1 MKTISLYKIIPYSIL
16 MMFFMASC
24 IVEDISYNRYEGYN
38 TANGDMVY
46 FNLQPTDVDEITV
59 TRATATDIEK
69 VIYSVYALAF
79 DNYGNCFFKK
89 NIYDGFETSTPYNTS
104 QALGIPKQT
113 GEGYDKCTIWVIA
126 NVHNWTG
133 AEVSYNFDN
142 VKTLNDL
149 MNTYGMR
156 LLQQG
161 SVESRSC
168 LPMTGYAN
176 DVNMTEA
183 TSIGSPI
190 ELNMERILARISFK
204 VNVVNS
210 NLEFY
215 FNNWTVENMP
225 RYTNVIPQENDIT
238 KPSGGQFNQYY
249 PSNDTEKNLVTVNV
263 NKLYDGA
270 TTNNTSET
278 FGYYMYENRK
288 GNRGSANW
296 NNLTGD
302 AGDYSGLEGKTD
314 ETGKNPK
321 YKTLYAPENAS
332 FIILTGLIRDK
343 QTLNVSSFTYKIAL
357 GANNYND
364 YNIRRNHDYV
374 YNINI
379 NGITY
384 DDITVD
390 AFDSRVHKA
399 YALNIN
405 TPYCDKIDAHFD
417 KRYIDITASK
427 GTLDLQFYDETGTT
441 PIEANGWIVMSD
453 ENTYNIGIDKSSES
467 TSKTYQLNEDI
478 NSKRIY
484 VYTDEN
490 LNSTSRSVVLKV
502 THTPDPGS
510 STIVKDPVSRTY
522 TFTQAGIID
531 IGGMYVESYEEYAMD
546 IDPQDGIDPILGLQ
560 WGWHGTEINV
570 YGTDNGYDNT
580 LTIINTSGN
589 PGDFENGSLYKDY
602 AARYCYNKNKRNADG
617 TVSLENYKWYLP
629 SVNELIILT
638 GERGVT
644 TNSGNW
650 EPTTM
655 SGKGYWSSN
664 TPTSNET
671 TGKPDNWIWGQLIWD
686 IFVGDYTDEES
697 TYEYRNTAKSISN
710 AQNDMKIIE
719 FKDKLGWQTYTAK
732 VYQERITPKFVRAVR
747 IKDNN

>member
-24 IVEDISYNRYEGYN
+24 IVEDISYNSYEGYN

-59 TRATATDIEK
+59 TRATATDIER

-156 LLQQG
+156 LLQKG

-176 DVNMTEA
+176 NVNMTEA

-204 VNVVNS
+204 VKVVNS

-238 KPSGGQFNQYY
+238 KPSSGQFNQYY
-249 PSNDTEKNLVTVNV
+249 PSNDTEKNLVTVDV

-314 ETGKNPK
+314 ETGENPK

-379 NGITY
+379 NGITF

-453 ENTYNIGIDKSSES
+453 ENTYNIGIGKSES

-629 SVNELIILT
+629 SIDELNNLT
-638 GERGVT
+638 SIDS
-644 TNSGNW
+644 NNW
-650 EPTTM
+650 NVPM
-655 SGKGYWSSN
+655 GKDKSYWSSTLPN
-664 TPTSNET
+664 SNEVNT
-671 TGKPDNWIWGQLIWD
+671 KPDWYDWFPVITHPLWDWISSDKIGEGSE
-686 IFVGDYTDEES
+686 F
-697 TYEYRNTAKSISN
+697 EYKNVAKSSNNGETEFQREFIQKLPIS
-710 AQNDMKIIE
+710 Q
-719 FKDKLGWQTYTAK
+719 KDIYATYF
-732 VYQERITPKFVRAVR
+732 YPRNNPKFVRAVR

>member
-46 FNLQPTDVDEITV
+46 FNLKPTDVDEITV

-126 NVHNWTG
+126 NVHNWAG

-142 VKTLNDL
+142 VETLDDL

-238 KPSGGQFNQYY
+238 KPSSGQFNQYY

-270 TTNNTSET
+270 TTNNISET

-302 AGDYSGLEGKTD
+302 AGDYSGLKGKTD

-379 NGITY
+379 NGITF

-427 GTLDLQFYDETGTT
+427 GTLNLQFYDETGTT

-453 ENTYNIGIDKSSES
+453 ENTYNIGIDQYES
-467 TSKTYQLNEDI
+467 TSKTYQLDENI

-531 IGGMYVESYEEYAMD
+531 IGRMYVESYEEYAMD

-617 TVSLENYKWYLP
+617 TVSPENYKWYLP
-629 SVNELIILT
+629 SIDELNNLT
-638 GERGVT
+638 SIDS
-644 TNSGNW
+644 NNW
-650 EPTTM
+650 NVPM
-655 SGKGYWSSN
+655 GKDKSYWSSTLPN
-664 TPTSNET
+664 SNEVNT
-671 TGKPDNWIWGQLIWD
+671 KPDWYDWFPVITHPLWDWISSDKIGEGSE
-686 IFVGDYTDEES
+686 F
-697 TYEYRNTAKSISN
+697 EYKNVAKSSNNGETEFQRVFIQKLPIS
-710 AQNDMKIIE
+710 Q
-719 FKDKLGWQTYTAK
+719 KDIYATYF
-732 VYQERITPKFVRAVR
+732 YPRNNPKFVRAVR
-747 IKDNN
+747 IKNNN